1 MKICNFIK
9 ILVNQEYNHN
19 EQLYEYLKE
28 DVKNISFELLN
39 AAENNCLDVI
49 FLL

>member
-28 DVKNISFELLN
+28 DVKKISFELLN
-39 AAENNCLDVI
+39 TAENNCLDVN
-49 FLL
+49 